1 MPEINF
7 LEIFHNDI
15 DKETLRNM
23 VNEVTQLYGF
33 PCEFKQWTGMQTS
46 LDPLYN
52 DQLTMF
58 QKDEELYETKNTY
71 IYIDYNRLNQVLQ
84 SYGLEQEKNI
94 SLNGFMKLEDHPR
107 ENDLITIKL
116 PYDDKLITFKIGSS
130 DIHKDICYSVILQI
144 PHFEQ
149 QRPRS

>member
-1 MPEINF
+1 MAEINF

-33 PCEFKQWTGMQTS
+33 PCKFKQWTGMQTC

>member
-1 MPEINF
+1 MAEINF

>member
-1 MPEINF
+1 LAEINF

-33 PCEFKQWTGMQTS
+33 PCTIKQWTGIQTS
-46 LDPLYN
+46 LDPLYS
-52 DQLTMF
+52 DQLSMF
-58 QKDEELYETKNTY
+58 QKDEDFYEVNNTY
-71 IYIDYNRLNQVLQ
+71 VYIDYNRLNQVLN
-84 SYGLEQEKNI
+84 SYGLAQEKNT
-94 SLNGFMKLEDHPR
+94 SLNGFMKLDDHPR

-116 PYDDKLITFKIGSS
+116 PYDDRLLTFKIGSS
-130 DIHKDICYSVILQI
+130 DIHKDICYSVVLQI
-144 PHFEQ
+144 AHFEQ